1 MLRGGLIAS
10 GEFLMSEEGEGALG
24 FLYETRCG
32 CVCVL
37 SVCFCEDD
45 GWMKEFVRSNCRA
58 VLMLI

>member
-32 CVCVL
+32 YVCVCYQ
-37 SVCFCEDD
+37 FA
-45 GWMKEFVRSNCRA
+45 FVRMMGGWKSLLGVFA
-58 VLMLI
+58 VRC